1 MSPSDSAQDRRR
13 DRRHSLSGYAILRS
27 RAWSGTEVFGGLLD
41 VSAGGARVRVRPGT
55 GLVPGQ
61 VWALDL
67 EIAMPQLPTSI
78 APVRLWG
85 TATVLRYDEAG
96 GAGIEAALR
105 FETPLQVVEGFTA
118 VGSGAR

>member
-1 MSPSDSAQDRRR
+1 M
-13 DRRHSLSGYAILRS
+13 
-27 RAWSGTEVFGGLLD
+27 
-41 VSAGGARVRVRPGT
+41 RVRPGT

-67 EIAMPQLPTSI
+67 EIAMPQLPTSF

-85 TATVLRYDEAG
+85 TATVIRYDEAG
-96 GAGIEAALR
+96 GTGIEAALR

-118 VGSGAR
+118 VGNGAKSRAMAGT